1 MVLMLLYEHVVC
13 HVKLSIQTRAALELT
28 TIASQARVQ
37 GKSGDRIEPLA
48 AAAATLEEMHELC
61 DFADLFYTTSAAA
74 GARRDIAGC
83 AFPY

>member
-1 MVLMLLYEHVVC
+1 MVLMLVYQHVVC

-48 AAAATLEEMHELC
+48 AAAAQ
-61 DFADLFYTTSAAA
+61 
-74 GARRDIAGC
+74 
-83 AFPY
+83 